1 MIYNVIL
8 RCKPFDSYPRTYDLL
23 HAAGLF
29 SVERKRYNSLSLVYI
44 ILSANYYRICW
55 HKANEYSKLYFTN
68 PRCNISTIMLEM
80 DRLLR
85 PGGRVYIRDT
95 MSIMGE
101 LQTIAS
107 ALGWVPA
114 LHDTGEGPHSSW
126 KILMGDKRL
135 WHAWWYKGLV
145 STVYCLPC
153 SHCKLIADCQIYC
166 QGKWATNLFSFFF
179 L

>member
-1 MIYNVIL
+1 
-8 RCKPFDSYPRTYDLL
+8 
-23 HAAGLF
+23 
-29 SVERKRYNSLSLVYI
+29 
-44 ILSANYYRICW
+44 
-55 HKANEYSKLYFTN
+55 
-68 PRCNISTIMLEM
+68 MLEM

-135 WHAWWYKGLV
+135 
-145 STVYCLPC
+145 
-153 SHCKLIADCQIYC
+153 
-166 QGKWATNLFSFFF
+166 
-179 L
+179 